1 MTEYTL
7 FIPGIPAPKGSKS
20 FKGMRKRKDGRSFA
34 TLVESSKK
42 VAPWQKAVIHA
53 VFDRQ
58 RITGEPA
65 PFFAGAVRMSALF
78 LFARPKSV
86 GKRTPAWSN
95 ALGDLDKLMRATKD
109 AITAAGIWCDASQVI
124 GYDLIDKRYCEAG
137 EMPGCQLRLVDPYP
151 GAIKPQAKGKEHGIV
166 RPAVRPLRPA
176 RRGGG
181 DTSDLFAPERQGSPE
196 GVR

>member
-53 VFDRQ
+53 VYDRQ

-65 PFFAGAVRMSALF
+65 PFFAGAVRMSAVF

-86 GKRTPAWSN
+86 SKHTPAWSKS
-95 ALGDLDKLMRATKD
+95 LGDVDKLLRATMD
-109 AITAAGIWCDASQVI
+109 AITVAGLWCDDSQVI
-124 GYDLIDKRYCEAG
+124 GYDDIDKRYCEAG

-181 DTSDLFAPERQGSPE
+181 DASDLFAPERRGSPE